1 MNPKLFSQA
10 KNTNRD
16 YCGHRIAPDMDSP
29 KAGRHLRKYG
39 VKDTNT
45 KYIATT
51 IIDGIL
57 KRIYIGKAWNE
68 FVKTKGSGRVCFTC
82 KNRGYEKPE
91 LYWVN
96 YQEAFKTY
104 KKLLQDANS
113 IVKKTYKF
121 DIMIGKRMWYGIGL
135 TTNHSEE
142 PAFDMILSVLSNEKQ
157 FGDNIMFCD
166 KENRDSMFEWLF
178 R

>member
-10 KNTNRD
+10 KKRD
-16 YCGHRIAPDMDSP
+16 YCGFHIAPDMNSP

-39 VKDTNT
+39 VKDTNK

-51 IIDGIL
+51 IIDGKL
-57 KRIYIGKAWNE
+57 NRIYIGKAWND
-68 FVKTKGSGRVCFTC
+68 FVKTKGNGRVCFTC

-91 LYWVN
+91 MYWVN
-96 YQEAFKTY
+96 YQELFKTY
-104 KKLLQDANS
+104 KKLLHQPNRQVG
-113 IVKKTYKF
+113 IKKTSF

-135 TTNHSEE
+135 ITDLSEE

-157 FGDNIMFCD
+157 YGDNVMFCD
-166 KENRDSMFEWLF
+166 KENRDSMFEWLG
-178 R
+178 